1 MSGINLPS
9 VLASEEVTF
18 PGDELVFLAE
28 FADAPHV
35 NDVMMDPSADAKGV
49 LLASGVRLHRA
60 ISSTHAVV
68 AQYDPEADC
77 TPLGFMAGLKGA
89 VLASARP
96 TEQGEYAW
104 QVMALGELPE
114 GGGVL
119 PVTGVRLATPE
130 ESNRLDV
137 LFPRWRESC
146 RRFDEEHRGNPDE
159 PTAANRAAIEQI
171 RQRLQPSPEA
181 LAAMADI
188 QSEGA
193 SGVSVDVGDQDEAAV

>member
-9 VLASEEVTF
+9 VLASDEVAF

-49 LLASGVRLHRA
+49 LVASGVRLHRA
-60 ISSTHAVV
+60 VNTAHAIV
-68 AQYDPEADC
+68 AQYDPEADR
-77 TPLGFMAGLKGA
+77 TPLDFMVGLKGA

-96 TEQGEYAW
+96 AEQGEYEW

-119 PVTGVRLATPE
+119 PVTGVRIATPE
-130 ESNRLDV
+130 ESARLDV
-137 LFPRWRESC
+137 LFPRWRENC
-146 RRFDEEHRGNPDE
+146 RRFDEEHRGNPEE

-181 LAAMADI
+181 MAEI
-188 QSEGA
+188 QSEQA
-193 SGVSVDVGDQDEAAV
+193 SGVGVDVGDQDEAAV